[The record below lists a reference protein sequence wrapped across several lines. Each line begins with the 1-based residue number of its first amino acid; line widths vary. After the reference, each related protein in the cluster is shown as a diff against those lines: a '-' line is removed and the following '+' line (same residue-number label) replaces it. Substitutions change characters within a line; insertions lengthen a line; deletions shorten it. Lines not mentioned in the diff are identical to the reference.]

1 MPCNTTV
8 LVRAGLLSFKFPLSL
23 LIILGGVNAMLVLL
37 ISPIFPYIMNKPQV
51 RFKTTNLVVIDGV
64 DPWDN
69 MDKHLR
75 ISRVPRRHPL

>member
-23 LIILGGVNAMLVLL
+23 LIILGGVNAVLVSLV
-37 ISPIFPYIMNKPQV
+37 SPIFPYIMERTTSKIQ
-51 RFKTTNLVVIDGV
+51 TTNLVVIDGV